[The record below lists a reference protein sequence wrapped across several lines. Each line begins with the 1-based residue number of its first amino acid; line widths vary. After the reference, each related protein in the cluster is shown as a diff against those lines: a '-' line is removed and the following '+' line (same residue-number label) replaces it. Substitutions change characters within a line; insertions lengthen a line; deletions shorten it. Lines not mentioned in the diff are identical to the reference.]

1 MTYLDSGATT
11 LVKPAAVAEA
21 VSRAIRTCASPGRG
35 GHAAAMRGAETVFN
49 CRNLACELFSVP
61 TPEQVVLTFNAT
73 HALNIAIK
81 CCVRPGDRVIV
92 SGYEHNSVTR
102 PLHALGAHVEPVRSA
117 PFDSEKCFEGFRKA
131 IARGADAVVC
141 THVSNVFGGIMPVEK
156 LGKLCGERGIPFIV
170 DASQSAGSL
179 DVNFESLGAD
189 FVAMPG
195 HKGLY
200 GPQGTGLLLCRRS
213 GEPVMSGGTG
223 SLSRIQS
230 MPEFL
235 PDRLEA
241 GTHNVPGAAG
251 LAEGIKFVLERTPA
265 KILAHEREL
274 LAQAKRELDGIPGI
288 KSFYG
293 GEEQGGVMPF
303 IAAGEDVEDTAAF
316 LGEKGIAVRAGLH
329 CSPLAHET
337 AGTLGTGTVRMSLS
351 AFNTGADIRRL
362 AGALRK
368 KREK

>member
-1 MTYLDSGATT
+1 
-11 LVKPAAVAEA
+11 
-21 VSRAIRTCASPGRG
+21 
-35 GHAAAMRGAETVFN
+35 
-49 CRNLACELFSVP
+49 
-61 TPEQVVLTFNAT
+61 
-73 HALNIAIK
+73 
-81 CCVRPGDRVIV
+81 
-92 SGYEHNSVTR
+92 
-102 PLHALGAHVEPVRSA
+102 
-117 PFDSEKCFEGFRKA
+117 
-131 IARGADAVVC
+131 
-141 THVSNVFGGIMPVEK
+141 
-156 LGKLCGERGIPFIV
+156 
-170 DASQSAGSL
+170 
-179 DVNFESLGAD
+179 
-189 FVAMPG
+189 
-195 HKGLY
+195 
-200 GPQGTGLLLCRRS
+200 
-213 GEPVMSGGTG
+213 MSGGTG

-274 LAQAKRELDGIPGI
+274 LAQAKRELDGILGI

-293 GEEQGGVMPF
+293 GEEQGGVMSF